1 MNTEE
6 YAKLITFGLTYDKDE
21 ILSNAKGIRVITKGD
36 YPYDIFNFY
45 FVNDMLSQILQTL
58 YEGYIPYIDLSDR
71 KEGDSN
77 WNMWFEQPFRTD
89 LATTQLPITKAEERV
104 PVLWGPNYLAP
115 FEEYESQLAC
125 RLYNDWLVFNDDVV
139 DYIMEE
145 KFKVL
150 GPWKDKGVIG
160 CLCRGTDFTS
170 TKPKGH
176 PVQPTIEE
184 VLPEVKGLLKTGEY
198 SRIYLATEERRIY
211 ERFEEEFP
219 GMVLTNAREYLDD
232 RYYEALEGSNG
243 QNILLKDVQF
253 EEPDERFMQGLSY
266 LSSIVLLS
274 SCDVLVAGNCGGSD
288 AALFFNGMKYRYTQL
303 FNLGLYE

>member
-21 ILSNAKGIRVITKGD
+21 LFSKAKGIRIITKGD

-71 KEGDSN
+71 KEDDNN
-77 WNMWFEQPFRTD
+77 WNMWFDQPFGTD

-104 PVLWGPNYLAP
+104 PILWGPNYLAP
-115 FEEYESQLAC
+115 YEEYEGQLAC

-145 KFKVL
+145 KFEVL

-184 VLPEVKGLLKTGEY
+184 VFAEVKGLLKTGEY

-232 RYYEALEGSNG
+232 RYYKAVEDNGSPVLLEKI
-243 QNILLKDVQF
+243 QHTDADKKF
-253 EEPDERFMQGLSY
+253 FQGLSY

-274 SCDVLVAGNCGGSD
+274 SCDALVAGNCGGSD
-288 AALFFNGMKYRYTQL
+288 AALFFNNQKFRYTKL
-303 FNLGLYE
+303 FDLGLYD